1 MTGQVRIKSPWTQLL
16 VLFLVFFPQL
26 ALLTLSVFVDVP
38 DDIGLDASDHAA
50 ITQAKLQQASLTLGF
65 FLLPA
70 FLYAIFCF
78 RNNYGYF
85 LGLKKAQLPN
95 MYLLAVLC
103 IIFAFPVVFW
113 LGWINERIHLPEW
126 MTRMEE
132 MSAQQMEAI
141 LKVTG
146 PGDLIL
152 NLVVVALL
160 PAFCE
165 EIFFRG
171 AMQRVLIHVTRSPW
185 MGIIITAILFS
196 ALHLQ
201 FQGFL
206 PRLFMGIVMGILYW
220 YSGSLWTCVT
230 AHFFYNAI
238 QVVAVAYAP
247 NLTDTNQELPILAG
261 VASGIAVW
269 AILWYYCKQS
279 TTSWAKVY
287 HEDEYNNY
295 LT

>member
-1 MTGQVRIKSPWTQLL
+1 MTGEVRIKSPTKQLL

-26 ALLTLSVFVDVP
+26 LLLVLSIFVDVP
-38 DDIGLDASDHAA
+38 EGAGLDANNRSA
-50 ITQAKLQQASLTLGF
+50 ITQAKLQQASMTLGF
-65 FLLPA
+65 FMLPA

-78 RNNYGYF
+78 RSNYGSY
-85 LGLKKAQLPN
+85 LGLKKAQHAN

-103 IIFAFPVVFW
+103 IIFAFHVVFW
-113 LGWINERIHLPEW
+113 LGWLNEKINLPEW
-126 MTRMEE
+126 MTRMES
-132 MSAQQMEAI
+132 MSSEQMETI
-141 LKVTG
+141 LKVNG

-165 EIFFRG
+165 ELFFRG
-171 AMQRVLIHVTRSPW
+171 AMQRVLIHVTRNPW
-185 MGIIITAILFS
+185 TGIIITAILFS

-206 PRLFMGIVMGILYW
+206 PRLFMGMVMGILYW
-220 YSGSLWTCVT
+220 YSGSLWTCIT
-230 AHFFYNAI
+230 AHFVYNAI

-247 NLTDTNQELPILAG
+247 TLTENNEQVPILAG

-269 AILWYYCKQS
+269 AILWFYRKQS
-279 TTSWAKVY
+279 VTTWARVY
-287 HEDEYNNY
+287 REEEP
-295 LT
+295 TSIS